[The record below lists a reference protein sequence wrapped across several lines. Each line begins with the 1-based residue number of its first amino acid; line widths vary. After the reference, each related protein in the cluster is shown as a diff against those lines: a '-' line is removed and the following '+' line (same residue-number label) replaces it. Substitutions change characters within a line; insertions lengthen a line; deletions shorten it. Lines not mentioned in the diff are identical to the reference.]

1 MRPLTGSFMKP
12 LLNASIKSCPM
23 RADAACLIG
32 LSLANGMPRT
42 NGRNTTARSALVTRL
57 QSGLLGR
64 STGGLRYGLSY
75 PSDAQTRFQGLW
87 SKDRLAGVLPG
98 LRGGQ
103 NHHW

>member
-1 MRPLTGSFMKP
+1 MKP
-12 LLNASIKSCPM
+12 LQHTFNKGSPM
-23 RADAACLIG
+23 QADAACLIG

-42 NGRNTTARSALVTRL
+42 NGRNTTARSAVVTRL
-57 QSGLLGR
+57 QSGLLGH

-87 SKDRLAGVLPG
+87 SKDRPVGVLPG